1 MILPTAH
8 PHRSTGPRNWHPRCV
23 RTAMPSRQVASLLAI
38 LAAHSITAGTSASGQ
53 EPVRVSG
60 AVTCQECR
68 ITLDTV
74 VTLGGLDGPGVE
86 AIGQMSSVA
95 VDRRGWILVWNA
107 GGAEITVFDMT
118 GGFIRTVGGRGEGPG
133 EYSSI
138 SRIDTGPRYIHVFE
152 YHQGRTVLDHDF
164 NVIRTDMFPGQV
176 LNTFVTESD
185 EVAFA
190 ASVPTS
196 TSTGYRFHLL
206 GESGNTV
213 SFGEGAESTRGATA
227 PQDMFVAAGD
237 SDALWFVAVQ
247 RNRVMR
253 WDLAP
258 EPTLAKVFDRTV
270 EEFDRHDD
278 PSSWPG
284 AANGG
289 AMLDEDGL
297 WIVWTTPDPDA
308 PPMGL
313 GQRVPQGPWRELYDG
328 WIDLVDPSAG
338 TTLARYHDDEF
349 LTGFAAGSRYVVTY
363 HETDAGVPYIHL
375 LEPKLSRGPGN

>member
-8 PHRSTGPRNWHPRCV
+8 PHRSTSPRNRHPGCV
-23 RTAMPSRQVASLLAI
+23 PAAMPSRQIASLLAI
-38 LAAHSITAGTSASGQ
+38 LVAITAGTSASGQ

-74 VTLGGLDGPGVE
+74 VTIGGLDGPGVE
-86 AIGQMSSVA
+86 AIGRMSSVA
-95 VDRRGWILVWNA
+95 VNRRGRILVWLA

-164 NVIRTDMFPGQV
+164 NVIRTDMFPGQI

-196 TSTGYRFHLL
+196 TSTGLQ
-206 GESGNTV
+206 V
-213 SFGEGAESTRGATA
+213 
-227 PQDMFVAAGD
+227 
-237 SDALWFVAVQ
+237 
-247 RNRVMR
+247 
-253 WDLAP
+253 
-258 EPTLAKVFDRTV
+258 
-270 EEFDRHDD
+270 
-278 PSSWPG
+278 
-284 AANGG
+284 
-289 AMLDEDGL
+289 
-297 WIVWTTPDPDA
+297 
-308 PPMGL
+308 
-313 GQRVPQGPWRELYDG
+313 
-328 WIDLVDPSAG
+328 PSA
-338 TTLARYHDDEF
+338 R
-349 LTGFAAGSRYVVTY
+349 
-363 HETDAGVPYIHL
+363 
-375 LEPKLSRGPGN
+375 